1 MTCFL
6 PVAFC
11 SALFSSSHSYVRAHF
26 SFSLSL
32 SLSLSRNVQSPIGTG
47 LRLRIRRDFLFEDAV
62 NEFTRVVRRPL
73 HDGGF
78 IEDGSRLKERLQIE
92 FQGEAGIDGGGL
104 FKEFIDNLT
113 KLAFDPCYGL
123 FQATDGAGSERLLS
137 PSPSS
142 GLVAVD
148 HLERFRFLGRV
159 LGKSLYEGVLVEP
172 RFATFFLNK
181 LLGRHNLADE
191 LGSLDAELYRSLI
204 ALKTIDGDEEM
215 WEELALSFDV
225 TVDDFGAHRIVE
237 LFPGGSRVA
246 VTAANRDRY
255 VAFTARY
262 YLEVQTKA
270 QTDGACS
277 VCTHCQADCSSLSV
291 LTRPP
296 PPNFTAFLS
305 GLRELI
311 PESWLRLF
319 SPSELQLLSGGSTS
333 PLDVVDFKRH
343 VRLVGGYD
351 AGHRV
356 VRWFFE
362 IVNELTPDQ
371 CSQLLMFATAC
382 SRPPLLG
389 FQHLH
394 PPFTLQRVNIT
405 NDSARLPT
413 AATCM
418 NLLKLPT
425 YSSKD
430 VLRAKLL
437 LILPENQ
444 GFELT

>member
-1 MTCFL
+1 
-6 PVAFC
+6 V
-11 SALFSSSHSYVRAHF
+11 H
-26 SFSLSL
+26 
-32 SLSLSRNVQSPIGTG
+32 
-47 LRLRIRRDFLFEDAV
+47 
-62 NEFTRVVRRPL
+62 
-73 HDGGF
+73 
-78 IEDGSRLKERLQIE
+78 LKEGSKAVKMTIITV
-92 FQGEAGIDGGGL
+92 AGIGM
-104 FKEFIDNLT
+104 E
-113 KLAFDPCYGL
+113 
-123 FQATDGAGSERLLS
+123 
-137 PSPSS
+137 

-277 VCTHCQADCSSLSV
+277 VCTHGQADCSSLSV

-296 PPNFTAFLS
+296 PP
-305 GLRELI
+305 
-311 PESWLRLF
+311 
-319 SPSELQLLSGGSTS
+319 
-333 PLDVVDFKRH
+333 
-343 VRLVGGYD
+343 
-351 AGHRV
+351 
-356 VRWFFE
+356 
-362 IVNELTPDQ
+362 
-371 CSQLLMFATAC
+371 
-382 SRPPLLG
+382 
-389 FQHLH
+389 
-394 PPFTLQRVNIT
+394 
-405 NDSARLPT
+405 
-413 AATCM
+413 
-418 NLLKLPT
+418 
-425 YSSKD
+425 
-430 VLRAKLL
+430 
-437 LILPENQ
+437 
-444 GFELT
+444 